1 MALSYLASSLKI
13 KISTSLNM
21 MRHPLERAARIAG
34 ARVRPTLAIC
44 SNILQQIIKHIII
57 AIAYLTRP
65 LRPTKS
71 LSA

>member
-13 KISTSLNM
+13 VLTISRTM
-21 MRHPLERAARIAG
+21 MQHPLERAVRIAG